1 MSSLWFVVPAHG
13 RVEKTH
19 ACLRQL
25 ARTCD
30 ELEHAGLAATAVV
43 VAADENLETARELGF
58 AAVNRPNSPLGRK
71 WNDGCEYA
79 GRAGADF
86 FCWFGSDD
94 WIDPILFLDQLP
106 DQHEV
111 RCSRLSAVVSEDGS
125 RIAPLRIW
133 YDGGDGVKILPRA
146 LLAPYGFRP
155 AENNRDR
162 AIDSSIMRRLSRNG
176 PPSLV
181 YFDAHPFQIVD
192 WKTPGSQLN
201 TYAACLSYANGPQTD
216 PWDTLAGRY
225 PDEALDEMRA
235 VYGLP
240 VRVAA

>member
-1 MSSLWFVVPAHG
+1 MSALWFIVPAHG
-13 RVEKTH
+13 RVEKTRV
-19 ACLRQL
+19 CLRQL

-30 ELEHAGLAATAVV
+30 ALDDAGIAATAVI

-58 AAVNRPNSPLGRK
+58 AAVNRPNQPLGRK

-86 FCWFGSDD
+86 VCWFGSDD
-94 WIDPILFLDQLP
+94 WIDPVLFLDELP
-106 DQHEV
+106 DDHQI
-111 RCSRLSAVVSEDGS
+111 RCSRLSSVVSEDGT
-125 RIAPLRIW
+125 RLAPLRIW
-133 YDGGDGVKILPRA
+133 YPGGDGVKILPRR

-162 AIDSSIMRRLSRNG
+162 AIDTSIMRRIDPENRRSA
-176 PPSLV
+176 

-201 TYAACLSYANGPQTD
+201 TYAACLSYAVGPQTD
-216 PWDTLAGRY
+216 PWETLAGRY

-235 VYGLP
+235 IYGIS
-240 VRVAA
+240 VRAAA